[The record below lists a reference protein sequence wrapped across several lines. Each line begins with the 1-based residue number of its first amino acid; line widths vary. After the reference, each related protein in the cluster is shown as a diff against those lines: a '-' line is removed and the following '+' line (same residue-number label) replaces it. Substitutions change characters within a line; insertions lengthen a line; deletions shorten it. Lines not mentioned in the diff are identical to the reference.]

1 MDKVKFNQLV
11 VKAWEDLPQRFRDR
25 LENVEIVVEEEIP
38 GWVRN
43 RFKQSRS
50 ILGLYQGVPLRKR
63 GVRYANVLPD
73 KITIY
78 KNVIESYCNSDQ
90 EVEKRIREVL
100 FHEIGHYFG
109 LSEEEL
115 RRII

>member
-1 MDKVKFNQLV
+1 MDKAKFQQLV
-11 VKAWEDLPQRFRDR
+11 LKAWEGLPRHFKER
-25 LENVEIVVEEEIP
+25 LENVEIVVEEKMP
-38 GWVRN
+38 CWVREKF
-43 RFKQSRS
+43 RRSGS

-63 GVRYANVLPD
+63 GARYGNVLPD

-78 KNVIESYCNSDQ
+78 KNVIEHLCNNDK
-90 EVEKRIREVL
+90 EVEKRVREVL

-115 RRII
+115 RRIM